1 MAIEDIS
8 QIKGLIS
15 SSHGGDVNQL
25 EAIFSK
31 EKRIL
36 LEAPAG
42 CGKTKTMVSKAAYI
56 IATGELGKNKKILDF
71 TNLIFQKLGLGIDN
85 VSVNEEDY
93 ESWASK
99 HQMLSLP
106 LASKDRRNGVIS
118 LFHNQTQAYTVIKNK
133 VYSFLFKQRGEDG
146 YVGDLDA
153 ISQSDGTIK
162 LLTLLP
168 AIYDCINKDKTVV
181 IDEINNCLHPSI
193 VEGIVG
199 LFANND
205 NSKGQ
210 LVFTTHDIELLDV
223 KDIMRSDE
231 IWFTDKKDGGTIMYS
246 HNIFKEHNTL
256 SILRGYKEGRFGAI
270 KYID

>member
-1 MAIEDIS
+1 M
-8 QIKGLIS
+8 
-15 SSHGGDVNQL
+15 
-25 EAIFSK
+25 
-31 EKRIL
+31 
-36 LEAPAG
+36 
-42 CGKTKTMVSKAAYI
+42 
-56 IATGELGKNKKILDF
+56 
-71 TNLIFQKLGLGIDN
+71 
-85 VSVNEEDY
+85 
-93 ESWASK
+93 
-99 HQMLSLP
+99 
-106 LASKDRRNGVIS
+106 
-118 LFHNQTQAYTVIKNK
+118 
-133 VYSFLFKQRGEDG
+133 
-146 YVGDLDA
+146 
-153 ISQSDGTIK
+153 
-162 LLTLLP
+162 LTLLP